1 MKKLKTIMPLILAL
15 TIIFSSRFSTKS
27 DAARA
32 IRLIVNGV
40 DITELSE
47 PRIEQDR
54 TLVPI
59 RFISEQLGATV
70 TWDNENRTVKVD
82 KDGDTFLLRIDSRLV
97 EYNNGEA
104 YEITDVAPKLVNE
117 RTFVPLRLVSNAL
130 NININWDEANRY
142 VLVDSDKPTEV
153 DSGFKVN
160 IATQN
165 DNETINGKTQ
175 LQMTSTPTFAK
186 LEGSVKY
193 LLLDRDTGKGFV
205 IGRGEEVL
213 GSYEY
218 IPRLEDNGKKV
229 LVGAIYDKAGNFVA
243 GDAIGINVNI
253 IPEVSL
259 NGVSEGQVI
268 TGKTKMSPDVN
279 FVASYIKY
287 EFTNLN
293 DGKVDL
299 ITEFQDQKVDY
310 TWSPKFE
317 DNGPFS
323 IKAIA
328 YDSEGKEYKSEPVN
342 VKVSLEKSLEKLSLL
357 GVKEGAVINNTVTLL
372 ADRNF
377 EVKETEYLIKD
388 VKTGVVTSLAKI
400 PYGEYKWI
408 PTQSSSGVK
417 ELWVKVIDSKGKVRE
432 SAPIKVTVDGSA
444 KAFLA
449 GIGPK
454 QVVTGAVKLK
464 TTSNVEI
471 ESVDYILTNNKTGA
485 RRVLV
490 SNHKASEE
498 YTYTP
503 ISGDAGDVTIQAEAI
518 YGGKKLLTE
527 KISFKVYL
535 GTIHGPK
542 AVIEKDKFIG
552 MASELAKISQ
562 EKTGMSAAL
571 QTAQSILE
579 TGFGQSVPVDKY
591 TGLLSNNL
599 FGIKGNGPEGAVT
612 SSTWEV
618 YNGVKYTIDANF
630 RAYDSVASSWADHKE
645 FLKKERYDNLRAV
658 MHDPLQGAWALKTAG
673 YATDPEYPI
682 KLMRLIKQY
691 NLLELD
697 KVGI

>member
-1 MKKLKTIMPLILAL
+1 MKKLKKLTPLMLAV
-15 TIIFSSRFSTKS
+15 IIICSFTFSTKS
-27 DAARA
+27 DAARG

-40 DITELSE
+40 DITEKSE
-47 PRIEQDR
+47 PRIEKDR

-82 KDGDTFLLRIDSRLV
+82 KDGETFLLRIDSRLV
-97 EYNNGEA
+97 QYNNGRS
-104 YEITDVAPKLVNE
+104 YEITDVAPKIINE

-153 DSGFKVN
+153 ESGIKVN
-160 IATQN
+160 IITQN
-165 DNETINGKTQ
+165 PNETINGKTK
-175 LQMTSTPTFAK
+175 LQMTSSPTFAK

-193 LLLDRDTGKGFV
+193 LLLDPNTGKGFV

-218 IPRLEDNGKKV
+218 IPRLEHNGSKV
-229 LVGAIYDKAGNFVA
+229 LVGAIYDKSGNFVA
-243 GDAIGINVNI
+243 GDAIGININLIPNVN
-253 IPEVSL
+253 V
-259 NGVSEGQVI
+259 NGVTEGQVI
-268 TGKTKMSPDVN
+268 NGRTKISADVN
-279 FVASYIKY
+279 FVATYIKY

-293 DGKVDL
+293 NGKTTL
-299 ITEFQDQKVDY
+299 TEVQDPQAHY
-310 TWSPKFE
+310 NWSPIFE
-317 DNGPFS
+317 ENGPFS
-323 IKAIA
+323 ISVIA
-328 YDSEGKEYKSEPVN
+328 YDGEGKEYKSEPVN
-342 VKVSLEKSLEKLSLL
+342 VQIDLEKNLTLT
-357 GVKEGAVINNTVTLL
+357 GVKSGAVVNKAVTLL
-372 ADRNF
+372 ASRNF
-377 EVKETEYLIKD
+377 NVSETEYLMRD
-388 VKTGVVTSLAKI
+388 VNTGVVTTLAKI
-400 PYGEYKWI
+400 PYGGYKWV
-408 PTQSSSGVK
+408 PNPSSSGVK
-417 ELWVKVIDSKGKVRE
+417 ELWVKVIDSRGVAHE
-432 SAPIKVTVDGSA
+432 STPIKVTVDGSA
-444 KAFLA
+444 KAFLE

-454 QVVTGAVKLK
+454 QVVTGATKIK
-464 TTSNVEI
+464 TTSNVAI
-471 ESVDYILTNNKTGA
+471 DSVNYILTNNQTGA
-485 RRVLV
+485 KRVL
-490 SNHKASEE
+490 ASKQNPSVE
-498 YTYTP
+498 YIYTP
-503 ISGDAGDVTIQAEAI
+503 VTGDAGDVTIQAEAF

-527 KISFKVYL
+527 KIDFRVYL

-552 MASELAKISQ
+552 MASELAKLSQ

-599 FGIKGNGPEGAVT
+599 FGIKGKGPAGSVT
-612 SSTWEV
+612 SNTWEV
-618 YNGVKYTIDANF
+618 YNGVTYRVDADF
-630 RAYDSVASSWADHKE
+630 RAYDSVATSWEDHKE

-673 YATDPEYPI
+673 YATDPQYPI
-682 KLMRLIKQY
+682 KLMNLIKQY

>member
-1 MKKLKTIMPLILAL
+1 MKKFKTIMPLILVL
-15 TIIFSSRFSTKS
+15 IIIFSSRFSTRS
-27 DAARA
+27 EAARA

-47 PRIEQDR
+47 PRIEHDR

-70 TWDNENRTVKVD
+70 TWDNANRTVKVD

-160 IATQN
+160 IVTQN
-165 DNETINGKTQ
+165 ANETINGKTQ

-186 LEGSVKY
+186 LEGRVKY
-193 LLLDRDTGKGFV
+193 LLLDPDTGKGFV

-218 IPRLEDNGKKV
+218 IPRLEDSGKKV

-259 NGVSEGQVI
+259 NEISEGQVI
-268 TGKTKMSPDVN
+268 TGKTKMSSNVN

-299 ITEFQDQKVDY
+299 LTDFQDQKVDY

-317 DNGPFS
+317 NNGPLT

-342 VKVSLEKSLEKLSLL
+342 VKVSLEKPLDKLSLL
-357 GVKEGAVINNTVTLL
+357 GVKEGAVINKTVTLL

-377 EVKETEYLIKD
+377 DVRETEYLIKD
-388 VKTGVVTSLAKI
+388 IKTGVVTSLAKM

-417 ELWVKVIDSKGKVRE
+417 ELWVRVIDSKGKVRE
-432 SAPIKVTVDGSA
+432 SAPIKVTIDGSA

-454 QVVTGAVKLK
+454 QVVTGDVKLK

-471 ESVDYILTNNKTGA
+471 ESVNYILTNNKTGA

>member
-1 MKKLKTIMPLILAL
+1 MKKLKRVITLMLAL
-15 TIIFSSRFSTKS
+15 VIISSCTFSTKS

-59 RFISEQLGATV
+59 RFISEQLGAIV
-70 TWDNENRTVKVD
+70 TWDNANRTVKVD
-82 KDGDTFLLRIDSRLV
+82 KDGNSFLLRIDSRLV
-97 EYNNGEA
+97 QYNNGSS
-104 YEITDVAPKLVNE
+104 YEITDVAPKIINE

-130 NININWDEANRY
+130 NININWDQANRY

-160 IATQN
+160 IITQN
-165 DNETINGKTQ
+165 ANDTINGKTS
-175 LQMTSTPTFAK
+175 LQMTSSPTFAK

-193 LLLDRDTGKGFV
+193 LLLDPDTAKGFV

-213 GSYEY
+213 GAYEY
-218 IPRLEDNGKKV
+218 LPRLEHNGNKV

-243 GDAIGINVNI
+243 GDAIPINVNI
-253 IPEVSL
+253 IPKVGL
-259 NGVSEGQVI
+259 NGVLEGQAI
-268 TGKTKMSPDVN
+268 TGNTKISADVN

-293 DGKVDL
+293 NGKVTLTD
-299 ITEFQDQKVDY
+299 FQDQKVDY
-310 TWSPKFE
+310 NWKPIFE

-328 YDSEGKEYKSEPVN
+328 YDGEGKEYKSAPVN
-342 VKVSLEKSLEKLSLL
+342 VNVSLEKPLERLSLL

-377 EVKETEYLIKD
+377 DVRETEYLMRD
-388 VKTGVVTSLAKI
+388 VKTGVVTSIAKV
-400 PYGEYKWI
+400 PWGEYKWI
-408 PTQSSSGVK
+408 PTQASSGLK
-417 ELWVKVIDSKGKVRE
+417 ELWVKVIDSRGKVRE
-432 SAPIKVTVDGSA
+432 SAPIKVTIDGSP
-444 KAFLA
+444 KAFLV

-454 QVVTGAVKLK
+454 QIVTGATKLK
-464 TTSNVEI
+464 TTSNVAI
-471 ESVDYILTNNKTGA
+471 ESVNYILTNNKTGA
-485 RRVLV
+485 KRVLA
-490 SNHKASEE
+490 SNQKPAEE
-498 YTYTP
+498 YIYTP
-503 ISGDAGDVTIQAEAI
+503 LSGDEGDVTIQAETI

-535 GTIHGPK
+535 GTIHGPR
-542 AVIEKDKFIG
+542 AIIEKDKFIG

-562 EKTGMSAAL
+562 KETGMSAAL

-618 YNGVKYTIDANF
+618 YNGVRYTIDANF
-630 RAYDSVASSWADHKE
+630 RAYDSVATSWADHKE
-645 FLKKERYDNLRAV
+645 FLKRERYDNLRAV